1 MPQPW
6 QDTSLSAEDRAA
18 ALLSSMT
25 LEEKLAQLSS
35 VWPGSEAEEGEDVA
49 PLQHEV
55 SEAVDLDGLLPHG
68 LGQLTRPFGTSPV
81 EPAEGAAAL
90 ARLQTRIAAGNRFG
104 IPALAHE
111 ECLTG
116 FFAWRAT
123 VFPTPLAWGASF
135 DPALVGRAA
144 ELIGGSLR
152 SAGIHQGLAPV
163 LDVVRDTRWG
173 RTEESIGE
181 DPYLVATIGTAYVRG
196 LESAGIVATLKH
208 FAGYAASRG
217 GRNHAPVSIGPREL
231 ADVVLPPFELAIRDG
246 GARSVMHSYN
256 DIDGVPS
263 AANPWLLTEL
273 LRDTWGFTGTVV
285 ADYFG
290 VSFLELAHRV
300 ADSRGG
306 AAGLALAAGVDVELP
321 AVRCFGT
328 PLRDAVRAGEV
339 DESLVDR
346 AALRVLRQKCELGLL
361 DADWSPV
368 PPALLGES
376 TESTEPTEPTASAEP
391 GSGPDPDLDLDLDP
405 PGMRAVARELAEESV
420 VLLAD
425 DGDVLPL
432 APDARIA
439 VVGPLADDPAAML
452 GCYTFPRHVG
462 VEHPELPLG
471 VEVPTLFAALR
482 AELPGARITRAEGC
496 AAPGPDG
503 YAGETGAMA
512 SAGAA
517 ALTAES
523 RLAQAARTAA
533 DADVCVAVLGDR
545 SGLFGR
551 GTSGEGCDAADLEL
565 PGEQGALLDTL
576 VATGTP
582 VVLVLFTGRPY
593 ALGRWSR
600 LLAGAVQAFF
610 PGEEGG
616 PAVAGALSG
625 RVNPSGRL
633 PVSVPY
639 ASGGQPWTYAQP
651 PLGLRGD
658 ASSIDP
664 TPLYPFGHGLSYTS
678 FAWERPEADAAEVP
692 TDGETTVRLTVRNT
706 GDRAGTEVVQLYLH
720 DPVARIAR
728 PVSRLIGYARVP
740 LGPGES
746 AEVHFTFHADLA
758 SYPLGADGTRVVEPG
773 ALELRLASSS
783 ADSGAR
789 HTVPLRL
796 TGPERTVDHR
806 RRMVC
811 EVRVK

>member
-25 LEEKLAQLSS
+25 LEEKLAQLVG
-35 VWPGSEAEEGEDVA
+35 VWPGSETEEGEDVA

-55 SEAVDLDGLLPHG
+55 SEAVDLDDLLPHG
-68 LGQLTRPFGTSPV
+68 VGQLTRPFGTAPV

-163 LDVVRDTRWG
+163 LDVVRDARWG

-208 FAGYAASRG
+208 FAGYSASRG

-231 ADVVLPPFELAIRDG
+231 ADVILPPFELAVRDG

-300 ADSRGG
+300 AATRGD
-306 AAGLALAAGVDVELP
+306 AAGLALSAGVDVELP

-339 DESLVDR
+339 DEALVDR

-361 DADWSPV
+361 DADWSPT
-368 PPALLGES
+368 PSAL
-376 TESTEPTEPTASAEP
+376 AEP
-391 GSGPDPDLDLDLDP
+391 PESAGPAGTAGAPGLDLDP

-462 VEHPELPLG
+462 VEHPELP
-471 VEVPTLFAALR
+471 
-482 AELPGARITRAEGC
+482 
-496 AAPGPDG
+496 
-503 YAGETGAMA
+503 
-512 SAGAA
+512 
-517 ALTAES
+517 
-523 RLAQAARTAA
+523 
-533 DADVCVAVLGDR
+533 
-545 SGLFGR
+545 
-551 GTSGEGCDAADLEL
+551 
-565 PGEQGALLDTL
+565 
-576 VATGTP
+576 
-582 VVLVLFTGRPY
+582 
-593 ALGRWSR
+593 
-600 LLAGAVQAFF
+600 
-610 PGEEGG
+610 
-616 PAVAGALSG
+616 
-625 RVNPSGRL
+625 
-633 PVSVPY
+633 
-639 ASGGQPWTYAQP
+639 
-651 PLGLRGD
+651 
-658 ASSIDP
+658 
-664 TPLYPFGHGLSYTS
+664 
-678 FAWERPEADAAEVP
+678 
-692 TDGETTVRLTVRNT
+692 
-706 GDRAGTEVVQLYLH
+706 
-720 DPVARIAR
+720 
-728 PVSRLIGYARVP
+728 
-740 LGPGES
+740 
-746 AEVHFTFHADLA
+746 
-758 SYPLGADGTRVVEPG
+758 
-773 ALELRLASSS
+773 
-783 ADSGAR
+783 
-789 HTVPLRL
+789 
-796 TGPERTVDHR
+796 
-806 RRMVC
+806 
-811 EVRVK
+811 

>member
-25 LEEKLAQLSS
+25 LEEKLAQLVG

-68 LGQLTRPFGTSPV
+68 VGQLTRPFGTAPV

-163 LDVVRDTRWG
+163 LDVVRDARWG

-196 LESAGIVATLKH
+196 LESAGIIATLKH
-208 FAGYAASRG
+208 FAGYSASRG
-217 GRNHAPVSIGPREL
+217 GRNHAPVTIGPREL
-231 ADVVLPPFELAIRDG
+231 ADVILPPFELAVRDG

-300 ADSRGG
+300 AATRGD

-339 DESLVDR
+339 DEALVDR

-361 DADWSPV
+361 DADWSPM
-368 PPALLGES
+368 PSAL
-376 TESTEPTEPTASAEP
+376 AEP
-391 GSGPDPDLDLDLDP
+391 AESAGPAGTAGAPGLDLDP

-471 VEVPTLFAALR
+471 IDVPTLFAALR
-482 AELPGARITRAEGC
+482 AELPGAGPTPAAGG
-496 AAPGPDG
+496 AAPGR
-503 YAGETGAMA
+503 AGFAGPRGAVA

-565 PGEQGALLDTL
+565 PGDQGALLDTL

-600 LLAGAVQAFF
+600 LLAAAVQAFF

-616 PAVAGALSG
+616 PAVAGVLSG

-664 TPLYPFGHGLSYTS
+664 TPLFPFGHGLSYTS

-740 LGPGES
+740 LRPGET
-746 AEVHFTFHADLA
+746 AEVHFAFHADLA
-758 SYPLGADGTRVVEPG
+758 SYPLRADGTRVVEPG

-783 ADSGAR
+783 ADSGVR
-789 HTVPLRL
+789 HTVPLTL

-811 EVRVK
+811 EARVK